1 MSALDQPVK
10 SNDATF
16 SNAWGGMGVDFDA
29 WAQKSPKLDTNPS
42 PAAEKALP
50 KFTQD
55 AKGFTFEGNPA
66 LLAAAGGGHSGL
78 DAAGRAA
85 VDATVFKHTNT

>member
-1 MSALDQPVK
+1 MGAMDQSAKP
-10 SNDATF
+10 NDATF
-16 SNAWGGMGVDFDA
+16 ANAWGGIGVDFDA
-29 WAQKSPKLDTNPS
+29 WAQRSPKLDTNPS
-42 PAAEKALP
+42 PAADKALP

-66 LLAAAGGGHSGL
+66 LVAAAGAGHSGL

-85 VDATVFKHTNT
+85 VDAKVFQHTNT